1 MKSRL
6 RPSRKEVER
15 VEEEVFDVT
24 VEACQ
29 DNNAFFLLALNAE
42 FGFGPERMKRMVRK
56 YNEISDYFAQLRAD
70 GMTYEDTNDRIREAL
85 DSIGIDPDS
94 VYTGKFAFYEVAR
107 EKRLSEKEHIPTFRE
122 AVEAKALLDKA
133 RNLMNDSEGLRVIN
147 KTAAKQG

>member
-15 VEEEVFDVT
+15 VEQEVFDAT

-29 DNNAFFLLALNAE
+29 DNNAFFLLALRTTFA
-42 FGFGPERMKRMVRK
+42 FGPERIKRVIRQ
-56 YNEISDYFAQLRAD
+56 YNEISEYFAQLRAD
-70 GMTYEDTNDRIREAL
+70 GMTYEDVNVRIRESL
-85 DSIGIDPDS
+85 NSFGIDPDS

-107 EKRLSEKEHIPTFRE
+107 EKRLSEKEHVPTFRE
-122 AVEAKALLDKA
+122 AVEAKAMLDKA
-133 RNLMNDSEGLRVIN
+133 RNLMNDSDGLRVIN